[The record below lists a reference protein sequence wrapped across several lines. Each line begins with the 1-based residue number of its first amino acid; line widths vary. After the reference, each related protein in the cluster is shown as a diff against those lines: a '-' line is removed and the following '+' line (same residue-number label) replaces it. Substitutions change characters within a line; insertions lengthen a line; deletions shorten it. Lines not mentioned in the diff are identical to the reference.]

1 MKKNLKKIAAGV
13 SAAVLVLGG
22 VGIYRLVE
30 SDPVASVVLLDV
42 NPSIE
47 LHVDD
52 DAEIV
57 RTVALNA
64 EAEEVLAGM
73 KLRDMDVDTAVNAIV
88 GSLLKNGY
96 VDELANSILLSVE
109 DENTA
114 RGAKLKQELTE
125 EINAIL
131 SATAVNAAI
140 LSQEVKSENAAELA
154 EALDVSKGKAELV
167 QNIVKANDTYK
178 ADELAKLSVN
188 ELNLIVSNPKNEVKN
203 VVSTGKASDS
213 AYIGAEKA
221 KEAAF
226 KHAGV
231 EAANVRGLEVDFDY
245 EYGKMV
251 YELDFASAEYE
262 YDYSIDAKTGEV
274 LYSHKE
280 LDDDYVAP
288 VQKSEAVKPVEKPAE
303 PVKQEAT
310 KPAEAV
316 KPAAADIGKEKAKSI
331 ALSNAGL
338 SESQVTRLHVERDRD
353 DGRIEY
359 NVEFTANGKEYDYEI
374 SGSSGKILDY
384 DVEVAD
390 RD

>member
-1 MKKNLKKIAAGV
+1 MKGGKYMKRNLKKIVAGL

-22 VGIYRLVE
+22 IGIYKFVE
-30 SDPVASVVLLDV
+30 KDPVVSVVLLDV

-52 DAEIV
+52 DGEIV
-57 RTVALNA
+57 RAVALNP
-64 EAEEVLAGM
+64 EAEKVLEGM

-109 DENTA
+109 DENTV
-114 RGAKLKQELTE
+114 RGAKLKKELTE

-131 SATAVNAAI
+131 SATA
-140 LSQEVKSENAAELA
+140 
-154 EALDVSKGKAELV
+154 
-167 QNIVKANDTYK
+167 
-178 ADELAKLSVN
+178 
-188 ELNLIVSNPKNEVKN
+188 
-203 VVSTGKASDS
+203 
-213 AYIGAEKA
+213 
-221 KEAAF
+221 
-226 KHAGV
+226 
-231 EAANVRGLEVDFDY
+231 ANVRGVEVDFDY

-274 LYSHKE
+274 LHSHKE

-288 VQKSEAVKPVEKPAE
+288 IKKNEAEKPVEKVE
-303 PVKQEAT
+303 KPVEAA
-310 KPAEAV
+310 KPAEAT
-316 KPAAADIGKEKAKSI
+316 DIGKDKAKAI

-338 SESQVTRLHVERDRD
+338 TESQVTRLHVERDRD